1 MEARRSARE
10 ETPNQRQVKCA
21 PRSEHARPD
30 ELNLLVLARTCSCD
44 DTLRRIGT
52 RVVGDACYVVQR
64 ELLTVSTSSPEVG
77 EYRR

>member
-30 ELNLLVLARTCSCD
+30 ELKLVLTRSCD

-52 RVVGDACYVVQR
+52 RVVGDACHVVQR

-77 EYRR
+77 KYRRQ

>member
-30 ELNLLVLARTCSCD
+30 ELKSC
-44 DTLRRIGT
+44 L
-52 RVVGDACYVVQR
+52 RVVVTTLCA
-64 ELLTVSTSSPEVG
+64 ESALA
-77 EYRR
+77 

>member
-30 ELNLLVLARTCSCD
+30 ELNLLVLARSCD

-52 RVVGDACYVVQR
+52 RVVGVACYVVQR
-64 ELLTVSTSSPEVG
+64 ELLTVSTSCPEVG
-77 EYRR
+77 KYRRQ

>member
-30 ELNLLVLARTCSCD
+30 ELKLVLARSCD

-52 RVVGDACYVVQR
+52 RVG
-64 ELLTVSTSSPEVG
+64 S
-77 EYRR
+77 RRRVPCCAARSVDSEHLVP